1 MEILHAP
8 IGITVGAAL
17 GLPCLAGARLV
28 AGAGGMARR
37 IRVVN
42 IMEVPDIVR
51 WMRGGELLL
60 TTAYPIRDDP
70 SALGRL
76 VPELAERGLAGL
88 GIRIGPYLETLPA
101 EMLEAADSL
110 DFPVIEVP
118 PHVVFNEILVEVLG
132 TILNRQ
138 AVELERSQAIH
149 ERLTAVSL
157 AGGSHQQLLGALAE
171 LIHLPVAIVDD
182 HGNVVVTAGDPPVG
196 ETPPDLTRPIK
207 GGGSTHG
214 EIVAW
219 TRGDTVQS
227 HQLRAMEQAATVAAM
242 AVAQERAVVSR
253 EQRHRTLLLM
263 ELVSGRPLDRAEMA
277 RRADAMGWNFEGPR
291 AAVLLEVAD
300 AKGPIR
306 VADQPAE
313 ERLVRLT
320 QDAAG
325 QDAIIWALPS
335 GLAML
340 AVPTRSFTG
349 LCQALH
355 DRIGRARPGLRVMV
369 AFGRPYSDF
378 SDFQRSYQ
386 EAVEAL
392 AVGREIY
399 GDDFVLGHNELGV
412 YRLLY
417 QLPTEELK
425 RYVTEALEPLLE
437 YDRRRNG
444 CLLQTLECYFRHDRN
459 RVTTAAELN
468 VHYNTL
474 RYRMERIER
483 LIGGIDRHPMS
494 RLQLEMAVHAHRVLA
509 ARAGA

>member
-1 MEILHAP
+1 ME
-8 IGITVGAAL
+8 AAL

-28 AGAGGMARR
+28 AGGRGMARR
-37 IRVVN
+37 VRVVN

-70 SALGRL
+70 SALVRL
-76 VPELAERGLAGL
+76 IPELADRGLAGL
-88 GIRIGPYLETLPA
+88 GIRIGPYLDALPT
-101 EMLEAADSL
+101 EMISAADNL
-110 DFPVIEVP
+110 DFPVIEIP
-118 PHVVFNEILVEVLG
+118 PGVVFNDILVEVLG

-157 AGGSHQQLLGALAE
+157 AGGSRQQLLAALAE
-171 LIHLPVAIVDD
+171 LIHLPVAIVDA
-182 HGNVVVTAGDPPVG
+182 HGDVVVTAGDPPVD
-196 ETPPDLTRPIK
+196 ERPPDVTRSIK
-207 GGGSTHG
+207 SGGSKHG

-219 TRGDTVQS
+219 TGDDPAQL
-227 HQLRAMEQAATVAAM
+227 HQLRAIEQAATVAAM

-291 AAVLLEVAD
+291 VAVLVEIAD
-300 AKGPIR
+300 ATGSIR
-306 VADQPAE
+306 VADQVAE
-313 ERLVRLT
+313 ERLVRI
-320 QDAAG
+320 AHEVAG
-325 QDAIIWALPS
+325 QHAIIWALPT

-340 AVPTRSFTG
+340 AVPGRSLTG
-349 LCQALH
+349 LCHALR
-355 DRIGRARPGLRVMV
+355 DRLGKARAGLRVMV
-369 AFGRPYSDF
+369 AFGRPYADLSDF
-378 SDFQRSYQ
+378 HHSYH

-392 AVGREIY
+392 ALGREVY
-399 GDDFVLGHNELGV
+399 GSDFVLGHDEIGV

-417 QLPTEELK
+417 QIPPEELR
-425 RYVTEALEPLLE
+425 RYVAEALEPLMD
-437 YDRRRNG
+437 YDNRRNG
-444 CLLQTLECYFRHDRN
+444 RLLETLECYFRHDRN
-459 RVTTAAELN
+459 RVTTAADMN

-474 RYRMERIER
+474 RYRLERIER